1 MGGPKFTSAEPTQ
14 RPDGLSRPSAISV
27 FRRLR
32 KVLRGSW
39 PARLAC
45 AESFGYS
52 VSVSK
57 AKSSIG
63 FGLPQPMCAHTCK
76 QKSKHTEQNKRN
88 TGRAFS
94 PYLTWSPHDRENGFV
109 PRPPPP
115 C

>member
-63 FGLPQPMCAHTCK
+63 FGLVCTHMQTEKQTHRAK
-76 QKSKHTEQNKRN
+76 QKEHR
-88 TGRAFS
+88 
-94 PYLTWSPHDRENGFV
+94 
-109 PRPPPP
+109 
-115 C
+115 